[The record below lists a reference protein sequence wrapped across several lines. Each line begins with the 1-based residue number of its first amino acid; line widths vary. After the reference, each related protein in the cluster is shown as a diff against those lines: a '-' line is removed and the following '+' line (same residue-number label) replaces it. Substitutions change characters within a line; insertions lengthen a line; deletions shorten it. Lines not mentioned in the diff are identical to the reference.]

1 MAKRTKNNRAR
12 TRTRRRTNLKKINRA
27 SRKKRMNKTKKRN
40 NKKKVKSG
48 GGGVY
53 DIRIKPFFNIEDD
66 KNSDQIVFGINPNIA
81 ALLKCFTDDLNIM
94 NMLVDRFGKDS
105 LYLPFYTT
113 EDILISLDETK
124 EVLFIAQTIPLKIY
138 GNIMSSDKFYKIKID
153 DLNSDL
159 AIQNIIDALTVLN
172 QGQTG
177 GYFEALKS
185 AASSI
190 RNKMSEK
197 TSGAREAFSKKT
209 SEIGQKIK
217 GFSLKRSLGDLVITL
232 VKHLTGKYR
241 KGVHEISFFITKE
254 AGIYKLKISIVLP
267 SGEEVTAVLL
277 ESRGKYKEIKTVLE
291 QREELLMAIS
301 IAAIPETIDLVSEKT
316 EKACIKDEKNGFQ
329 GNEELEKVLSETS
342 ELSNY
347 IGEIKGETQSLSP
360 PPVSEPVPP
369 PPQEL
374 GDPEPAP
381 EPPQA
386 PPPHSLE
393 AVAEIVNQSSSSE
406 IQDDTARKAEEAAQ
420 TARVA
425 QEKWQAL
432 REDCIQRRGCNT
444 TKTLPGRKQG
454 CRRKCDEEASR
465 NVQLPQN
472 SQ

>member
-1 MAKRTKNNRAR
+1 MAKRVKNDRKTK
-12 TRTRRRTNLKKINRA
+12 RRTYHKKTNRA

-40 NKKKVKSG
+40 NKSKIKRG
-48 GGGVY
+48 GGIS
-53 DIRIKPFFNIEDD
+53 DIRIKPLFDIEND

-113 EDILISLDETK
+113 EDILISLDGTK

-159 AIQNIIDALTVLN
+159 AIPNILNALAILN

-190 RNKMSEK
+190 KNKMSKK
-197 TSGAREAFSKKT
+197 TSGARKAFSKKT

-254 AGIYKLKISIVLP
+254 AGIYKFKISVVLP
-267 SGEEVTAVLL
+267 SGKEETAVLL
-277 ESRGKYKEIKTVLE
+277 ESRGKYSEIKTVLE

-301 IAAIPETIDLVSEKT
+301 EATIPGILDVVSEET
-316 EKACIKDEKNGFQ
+316 EKACKKDEIVNGFKN
-329 GNEELEKVLSETS
+329 NEELKRVLLKTI
-342 ELSNY
+342 ELSKSM
-347 IGEIKGETQSLSP
+347 GEIKPETQSLSP
-360 PPVSEPVPP
+360 PPVSKPQVEPVASAAPTHAP
-369 PPQEL
+369 
-374 GDPEPAP
+374 PAP
-381 EPPQA
+381 LSVEQIRKEAERLA
-386 PPPHSLE
+386 PPTDESERDEKLKE
-393 AVAEIVNQSSSSE
+393 AKLKKKIC
-406 IQDDTARKAEEAAQ
+406 KAECENKYKRTRFNKDQ
-420 TARVA
+420 KINKCMK
-425 QEKWQAL
+425 EKCEPL
-432 REDCIQRRGCNT
+432 G
-444 TKTLPGRKQG
+444 K
-454 CRRKCDEEASR
+454 
-465 NVQLPQN
+465 VY
-472 SQ
+472 